1 MSLSTLPFSLPLAL
15 EQALRAA
22 YAVPARAYH
31 SFAHVTEVLEHFAS
45 ARSLFHDPVS
55 VALAVL
61 FHDAI
66 YEPGRADNEAAS
78 AELAA
83 TLISAHLPRLTVDLA
98 RVQELILLTA
108 RHGRLSPDEVDADA
122 ALFLD
127 CDMAILGAP
136 WPRFQQYEQA
146 IATEYAAL
154 PRELYQAGRER
165 FVRGLLGREV
175 IYLSE
180 PFRARFEQPA
190 RSNLERSILEGSL
203 RQ

>member
-1 MSLSTLPFSLPLAL
+1 MSLSALPFTLPLAL
-15 EQALRAA
+15 EQALRTA

-31 SFAHVTEVLEHFAS
+31 SFAHVTEVLEHFANVR
-45 ARSLFHDPVS
+45 AELQEPLS

-66 YEPGRADNEAAS
+66 YVPGRSDNEAAS

-83 TLISAHLPRLTVDLA
+83 ALIPAHLPRLRVELA

-108 RHGRLSPDEVDADA
+108 RHGKLSPDEVDADA

-136 WPRFQQYEQA
+136 WPRFEQYERD
-146 IATEYAAL
+146 IASEYAAL
-154 PRELYQAGRER
+154 PPELYRAGRER
-165 FVRGLLGREV
+165 FVRGLLARDV

-180 PFRARFEQPA
+180 HFRARFDQPA
-190 RSNLERSILEGSL
+190 RNNLRRASGGVA
-203 RQ
+203 